1 MLCLRIKRL
10 DRDLDFREIIAGPLD
25 RGSSMR
31 LLINVF
37 SSTFKDS
44 SLSDFNRLQ
53 IDNHA
58 AE

>member
-37 SSTFKDS
+37 STFKDS
-44 SLSDFNRLQ
+44 SVSDFDRLQ

>member
-37 SSTFKDS
+37 STFKDS
-44 SLSDFNRLQ
+44 SVSDFNRLQ
-53 IDNHA
+53 IDNHV